1 MRRNL
6 LPLGSV
12 VLLKGANKRLLIC
25 GRIQTKVGECKIY
38 EYSACPYPEGIVDPS
53 KMYFFDHSSIAR
65 VYFIGF
71 QDEEEL
77 TFRTQRLAN
86 LGELEVDEHG
96 TIRRVEVIEQH
107 EE

>member
-25 GRIQTKVGECKIY
+25 GRIQTKVGERKIY

-96 TIRRVEVIEQH
+96 SIRRVEVIEQH